1 MKPRLVIVGAGP
13 AGVSAALWARD
24 RFEVEVVEGA
34 AHPGGQLRSIYFAPP
49 ELPGSDARDGL
60 ALAEI
65 CGRQLEQGGIRVRYG
80 VSAIALERLRPRA
93 AVGRVVLRL
102 EGGERVEADAILLA
116 TGLRRR
122 TLGVPGESEFEGRGV
137 STSATRDGAS
147 LAGRDVL
154 VVGGGDAA
162 FENALRLAELGSR
175 VTLAVRGRPRAR
187 REFQHRVAGD
197 PRIVIEPRTR
207 VVEFL
212 GDQRLRAVRLEGPG
226 GIRERSFE
234 GAVIKIG
241 AVPNSEWCAR
251 AVHTDARG
259 FVRAER
265 SGRTSLPRVWAAGD
279 LVRPR
284 LFAITVA
291 TALGALAIQDAWEVL
306 GTPARPAARAVRKAG
321 PASRGR
327 TSRARRAPKMKR
339 RAGRGAL

>member
-1 MKPRLVIVGAGP
+1 LKPRLAVVGAGP

-24 RFEVEVVEGA
+24 RFEVEVVERA
-34 AHPGGQLRSIYFAPP
+34 SHPGGQLRSIYFPPP

-65 CGRQLEQGGIRVRYG
+65 CGRQLEQSGIQVRYG
-80 VSAIALERLRPRA
+80 ASATALERPRARA
-93 AVGRVVLRL
+93 AVRGAALRL
-102 EGGERVEADAILLA
+102 EGGDRIESDAILLA

-122 TLGVPGESEFEGRGV
+122 TLDVPGESEFEGCGI
-137 STSATRDGAS
+137 STSATRDGPG

-162 FENALRLAELGSR
+162 FENALRLADLGCR

-187 REFQHRVAGD
+187 REFQRRASGTPH
-197 PRIVIEPRTR
+197 ITIEPRTR

-226 GIRERSFE
+226 GVRDRPFE

-241 AVPNSEWCAR
+241 SIPNSEWCAR
-251 AVHTDARG
+251 VVRTDAGG
-259 FVRAER
+259 FVRADGR
-265 SGRTSLPRVWAAGD
+265 GRTSVPRVWAAGD

-291 TALGALAIQDAWEVL
+291 AALGALAIQDAWDAL
-306 GTPARPAARAVRKAG
+306 GTAPRPAARRVAKPSTA
-321 PASRGR
+321 PHGR
-327 TSRARRAPKMKR
+327 SRARVRTRAR
-339 RAGRGAL
+339 GR